1 MGGGVLQRLNPEPTM
16 KTVIQINDTRSCNG
30 MPLALPRHEGT
41 EGIRLLTE
49 QQVAELLMVCRR
61 QLYNWRKSGFIP
73 YIKLGKAVRFR
84 LVDVEA
90 AIAKFT
96 IQNEPKP

>member
-1 MGGGVLQRLNPEPTM
+1 M

-30 MPLALPRHEGT
+30 MPLALLRHEGT

-49 QQVAELLMVCRR
+49 QQVAEHLMVCRR
-61 QLYNWRKSGFIP
+61 QLYNWRKSGLIP

-90 AIAKFT
+90 ALAKFT
-96 IQNEPKP
+96 IQHEPKP